1 MGRTSVRE
9 RRRAVA
15 PAAPAEVGGCRHH
28 WLIEAPRGTLSRG
41 RCKRCGEE
49 REFRN
54 SATDYIWDDD
64 SSSSGY
70 GSWRAVRSAP
80 KLVDDDDMTAGPGSR
95 SGEVAL
101 TL

>member
-9 RRRAVA
+9 RKRAAQRPEVA
-15 PAAPAEVGGCRHH
+15 SCRHH
-28 WLIEAPRGTLSRG
+28 WLIEAPRGTLSKG

-64 SSSSGY
+64 SSSSEY

-80 KLVDDDDMTAGPGSR
+80 KKLVDDDDMAAGPSSR